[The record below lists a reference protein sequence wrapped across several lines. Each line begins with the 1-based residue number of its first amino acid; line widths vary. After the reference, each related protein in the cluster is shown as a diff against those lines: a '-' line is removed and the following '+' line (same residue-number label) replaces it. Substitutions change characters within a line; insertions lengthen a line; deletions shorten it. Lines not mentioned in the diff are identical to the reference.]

1 MNKEERREY
10 VNKWARD
17 RYEYRKT
24 NRLCTYCGK
33 PLNEDENNLCTEC
46 RENEKNRAK
55 EIYHYY
61 QNNGICPVCREVKL
75 LPGEKRCAV
84 CKRFR
89 NSYPR
94 SERKRQTD
102 RDNHIKMRA
111 RRSEKGLCTICG
123 TAPADEGRS
132 TCTVCR
138 THKNLLRRIRI
149 EKYRNS
155 SRCTTCGKPIL
166 NGNYLTCLDCRRR
179 DAIRKGCEVIP
190 DE

>member
-1 MNKEERREY
+1 MTKEERQEY
-10 VNKWARD
+10 VNKWAKE
-17 RYEYRKT
+17 RYDYRKA

-33 PLNEDENNLCTEC
+33 PLAEDEVNKCTEC
-46 RENEKNRAK
+46 REKERNRAK
-55 EIYHYY
+55 ATYHYY
-61 QNNGICPVCREVKL
+61 QNQGICPICHEVRL
-75 LPGEKRCAV
+75 LPGESRCAV

-94 SERKRQTD
+94 SERKKQTD
-102 RDNHIKMRA
+102 SENHLKMRTKRA
-111 RRSEKGLCTICG
+111 AQGLCTICG

-138 THKNLLRRIRI
+138 TRKNLLRRTRT

-155 SRCTTCGKPIL
+155 SRCTTCGKPIAK
-166 NGNYLTCLDCRRR
+166 GNYHTCLDCRRK

-190 DE
+190 NE